1 MSDHEELLESIDD
14 DIVKAQD
21 RAISKNQKIAA
32 KGQAEF
38 Q

>member
-1 MSDHEELLESIDD
+1 MSDHEKWVESIDD
-14 DIVKAQD
+14 DIVRAQEK
-21 RAISKNQKIAA
+21 AISKNQKIAA